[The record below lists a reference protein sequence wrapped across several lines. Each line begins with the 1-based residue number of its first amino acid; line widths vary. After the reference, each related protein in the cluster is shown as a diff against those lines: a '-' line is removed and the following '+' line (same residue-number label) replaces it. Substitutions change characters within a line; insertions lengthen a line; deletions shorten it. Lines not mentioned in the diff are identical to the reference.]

1 MQPFTVIGVGNPY
14 RGDDGAGIAVARRVA
29 AAAPAGVTVVE
40 ATGEGAALMAAWE
53 TSASVVVVDAV
64 RSGAAPGTVY
74 RFDAARETLPARFF
88 SYSTHAFSV
97 AEAVELARVLGRL
110 PSRLIL
116 YGVEGRRYEPGD
128 GLTPE
133 VERAAAEVAQRV
145 LAEIDVI
152 TRTHTP

>member
-116 YGVEGRRYEPGD
+116 YGVEGLRYEPGD